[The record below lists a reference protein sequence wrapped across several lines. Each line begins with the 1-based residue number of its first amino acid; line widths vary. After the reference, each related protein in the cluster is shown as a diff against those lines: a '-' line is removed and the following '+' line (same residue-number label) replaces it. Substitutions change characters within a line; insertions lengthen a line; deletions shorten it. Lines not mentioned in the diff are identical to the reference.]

1 MAPPVADSNAS
12 QADAILASAAAAPRP
27 NETGD
32 EFPRVFGRYLL
43 LKRLSRGGMGE
54 IFLAKLGE
62 IEGFEKLVIIKKI
75 LPNLAADQEFIKR
88 FIDEAQV
95 AIKLNHANI
104 APVTE
109 VGRVDGEYFLAI
121 EYVEGRDL
129 RRLIARQREE
139 GQRMSPETCLF
150 VGREMAAG
158 LAYAHRR
165 TNAEGQSL
173 AVVHCD
179 ISPPNVMV
187 SFEGEIKI
195 IDFGI
200 AKSAIRIA
208 ATNPNMGFGK
218 FGYMAP
224 EQVVRGGI
232 VDKRTDIYAAGVVV
246 YELLTGQ
253 RLHQF
258 PDGADYRQIARIVT
272 AGKVVPPSVRDASLD
287 PSIDPI
293 IMKALATRA
302 SDRYQTAEEFRDALQ
317 VKLMQLC
324 PTFSTDTMA
333 AYVKERFREDI
344 LEEKQLVASLKAVDV
359 APYQEELTA
368 ATTQH
373 TVTFA
378 RAGIKLSALM
388 GAATDA
394 SALAHH
400 TPTFTP
406 AAKLPFLVKVVGASV
421 VGAIAMLAI
430 LGGSLLRR
438 PPPIIEVQTPP
449 AVTPSQPPSN
459 IEVRAPEPTPPGPT
473 ITPLPTAPTPKPRP
487 TANGTK
493 PNAKREPEGTQAAS
507 PATKPKGR
515 KAGSTPEAVEEKFRA
530 VRKEYTS
537 FRNQYG
543 PVLEERWQAIANEI
557 TFGRSDGKTDK
568 YERVDTMLDGL
579 RKEMGKVKDGG

>member
-1 MAPPVADSNAS
+1 MAPPVADSRSS
-12 QADAILASAAAAPRP
+12 QADEILASAAGTPRP
-27 NETGD
+27 EE

-129 RRLIARQREE
+129 RRLISRQREE
-139 GQRMSPETCLF
+139 SHRMPIDTCLF
-150 VGREMAAG
+150 LGRELAAG

-165 TNAEGQSL
+165 TDASGNSL

-187 SFEGEIKI
+187 SFEGEVKI

-208 ATNPNMGFGK
+208 GTNPNMGFGK

-224 EQVVRGGI
+224 EQVVRGGL

-272 AGKVVPPSVRDASLD
+272 SGKIVPPSVRDAMLD
-287 PSIDPI
+287 PALDPI
-293 IMKALATRA
+293 IMRALATRA

-324 PTFSTDTMA
+324 PTFSADTMA

-344 LEEKQLVASLKAVDV
+344 LEEKRLVESLKAVDV

-378 RAGIKLSALM
+378 RAGIKLATLGVREP
-388 GAATDA
+388 GAEP
-394 SALAHH
+394 AHH

-406 AAKLPFLVKVVGASV
+406 PPAASFFVKVAGACV
-421 VGAIAMLAI
+421 LGMVLML
-430 LGGSLLRR
+430 GVHLLLKPKSEPQVTVPTATVTTTERR
-438 PPPIIEVQTPP
+438 VPVANVPQQP
-449 AVTPSQPPSN
+449 VT
-459 IEVRAPEPTPPGPT
+459 VTALPTPPPQRPKAPPPSPQKPEPVVKKGP
-473 ITPLPTAPTPKPRP
+473 
-487 TANGTK
+487 
-493 PNAKREPEGTQAAS
+493 KRTS
-507 PATKPKGR
+507 
-515 KAGSTPEAVEEKFRA
+515 PEAVDEKFKQ
-530 VRKEYTS
+530 VRKEYNA
-537 FRNQYG
+537 FKNHYG
-543 PVLEERWQAIANEI
+543 AVLEERWNAVVQEA
-557 TFGRSDGKTDK
+557 TFGKSDK
-568 YERVDTMLDGL
+568 YERVDSMLDAL
-579 RKEMGKVKDGG
+579 RREMGKVKDGG